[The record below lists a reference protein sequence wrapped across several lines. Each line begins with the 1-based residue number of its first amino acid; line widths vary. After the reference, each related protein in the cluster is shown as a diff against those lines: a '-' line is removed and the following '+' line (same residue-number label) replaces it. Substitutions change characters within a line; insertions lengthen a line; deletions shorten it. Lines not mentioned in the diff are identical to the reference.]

1 MNEKTN
7 ADGLDAPQGG
17 CAPHGGRAYLIDTET
32 TSRVSG
38 REVIA
43 LAWIR
48 LRTAGG
54 ASSDLIPAEFTEAEC
69 FVQRYKPEWPI
80 ALGSLAVH
88 HILPRELDGCPPSVD
103 AAIPADAGY
112 IVGHSV
118 DFDWE
123 SLGSPAHVKR
133 IDTCA
138 LARHLW
144 PDADSHSQ
152 SALLYLLEGATPE
165 TREALRGAHGALVDT
180 RNNLVLL
187 RHILERLRAT
197 KPEIT
202 TWHALWDFSEF
213 ARIPTLMPIGR
224 NRGAPIGQLESSEIH
239 WYLERDFIDGY
250 LRKAFEQEIER
261 RGKAELEP
269 EEGACAIPF

>member
-1 MNEKTN
+1 MNEKTS
-7 ADGLDAPQGG
+7 ADRADALQR
-17 CAPHGGRAYLIDTET
+17 HRVYLLDTET
-32 TSRVSG
+32 TSRDPD
-38 REVIA
+38 REVIE

-48 LRTAGG
+48 LATADG
-54 ASSDLIPAEFTEAEC
+54 APSDLIPDALTVAES

-80 ALGSLAVH
+80 SLGSLAVH
-88 HILPRELDGCPPSVD
+88 HILPCELEGCPPSID

-112 IVGHSV
+112 LIGHSV

-123 SLGSPAHVKR
+123 SLGEPAGIKR

-144 PDADSHSQ
+144 PNADSHSQ

-180 RNNLVLL
+180 RNNLVLF

-213 ARIPTLMPIGR
+213 ARIPILMPIGR
-224 NRGAPIGQLESSEIH
+224 NRGTSIAQLESSEIH
-239 WYLERDFIDGY
+239 WYLDRDFIDKY
-250 LRKAFEQEIER
+250 LRMAFELEVAR
-261 RGKAELEP
+261 RAKARPEP
-269 EEGACAIPF
+269 EEELGAVPF